1 MNHRP
6 YLTWGSLALTLLAIV
21 MAQTSVPVYLSAVL
35 ACAAYFITAKDFS
48 RFTGLFQV
56 IVLLLSA
63 VVTGLA
69 AGRGNFIT
77 ELLLGISMLL
87 AALATY
93 GRMLFF
99 KVFRYINHLWFE
111 PLLFLVSLC
120 FFVAALFQPHSF
132 YVWIF
137 PLPVFIFA
145 LVIMRGILKDGKQ
158 LKPLNQGGYKV
169 AVNSPAPEFELR
181 DENGNMVKLSDF
193 RNEKHLLLVF
203 VRGDWCPGCHIMLRA
218 YQRESER
225 LRRKN
230 IHVLSIGPDPMGV
243 NKEMVQR
250 LGLSYHVLA
259 DEGQRTAMKYG
270 VQLEEYSNEFAENYE
285 EGIPLPAS
293 FLIDKSGKV
302 LYVSRPDKVGEFLNP
317 ELIFPIIDQLE
328 SAS

>member
-1 MNHRP
+1 MNRQP
-6 YLTWGSLALTLLAIV
+6 YFTWISLLLAPAALMLALAG
-21 MAQTSVPVYLSAVL
+21 VPVYVCAIP

-48 RFTGLFQV
+48 RFTGPLQSFTL
-56 IVLLLSA
+56 ILSA
-63 VVTGLA
+63 MVLGVV
-69 AGRGNFIT
+69 
-77 ELLLGISMLL
+77 LGEKRMPGMVLFSASMLF

-99 KVFRYINHLWFE
+99 KVFRYVNKLWFE
-111 PLLFLVSLC
+111 PLMLVFSLALFMP
-120 FFVAALFQPHSF
+120 AALESQHV

-137 PLPVFIFA
+137 AVPVWLFA

-158 LKPLNQGGYKV
+158 LKPGQPKAYQV
-169 AVNSPAPEFELR
+169 AVNSQAPDFELS
-181 DENGNMVKLSDF
+181 DENGNKVNLSDF
-193 RNEKHLLLVF
+193 KDKTHLLLVF

-218 YQRESER
+218 YQREAER

-230 IHVLSIGPDPMGV
+230 IHVLSIGPDPTGV

-250 LGLSYHVLA
+250 LGLSFHVLA

-270 VQLEEYSNEFAENYE
+270 VQLEEYGNEFAEKYE

-317 ELIFPIIDQLE
+317 ELIFPIIDKL
-328 SAS
+328 

>member
-1 MNHRP
+1 MNRQP
-6 YLTWGSLALTLLAIV
+6 YFTWVSLLLAPVALIL
-21 MAQTSVPVYLSAVL
+21 AFTGVPVYAGALL

-48 RFTGLFQV
+48 RFTGPFQSLT
-56 IVLLLSA
+56 LL
-63 VVTGLA
+63 LA
-69 AGRGNFIT
+69 AGVLGVVLGEKHVPVMI
-77 ELLLGISMLL
+77 LLGASMLF

-93 GRMLFF
+93 GRMFFF
-99 KVFRYINHLWFE
+99 KVFRYVNHLWFE
-111 PLLFLVSLC
+111 PLMFVCSLA
-120 FFVAALFQPHSF
+120 FFVPALFETHGF

-137 PLPVFIFA
+137 TVPVWLFA

-158 LKPLNQGGYKV
+158 LKPAQIKAYQV
-169 AVNSPAPEFELR
+169 AVNSQAPDFELS
-181 DENGNMVKLSDF
+181 DENGNKVKLSDF
-193 RNEKHLLLVF
+193 RDKTHLLLVF

-218 YQRESER
+218 YQREAER

-230 IHVLSIGPDPMGV
+230 IHVLSIGPDPAGV

-250 LGLSYHVLA
+250 LGLSFHVLA
-259 DEGQRTAMKYG
+259 DDGQRTAMQYG
-270 VQLEEYSNEFAENYE
+270 VQLEEYGNEFAEKYE

-328 SAS
+328 PVS

>member
-1 MNHRP
+1 MTQQP
-6 YLTWGSLALTLLAIV
+6 YFTWISLVLAPASLILAFAG
-21 MAQTSVPVYLSAVL
+21 MPVYV
-35 ACAAYFITAKDFS
+35 CAIPAFVAYFITAKDFS
-48 RFTGLFQV
+48 RFTGPLQSFT
-56 IVLLLSA
+56 LMLSA
-63 VVTGLA
+63 LILGLV
-69 AGRGNFIT
+69 
-77 ELLLGISMLL
+77 LGGKQIPSMVSLGSSMLF

-99 KVFRYINHLWFE
+99 KVFRYVNKLWFE
-111 PLLFLVSLC
+111 PLMFLFSLA
-120 FFVAALFQPHSF
+120 FFMPAVMGTQSI

-137 PLPVFIFA
+137 AVPVWLFA

-158 LKPLNQGGYKV
+158 LKPGQLKAYQV
-169 AVNSPAPEFELR
+169 AVNNPAPDFELS
-181 DENGNMVKLSDF
+181 DENGNKVKLSDF
-193 RNEKHLLLVF
+193 KDKTHLLLVF

-218 YQRESER
+218 YQREAER
-225 LRRKN
+225 FRKKN

-250 LGLSYHVLA
+250 LGLSFNVLA

-270 VQLEEYSNEFAENYE
+270 VQLEEYGNEFAEKYE

-317 ELIFPIIDQLE
+317 ELIFPIIDKL
-328 SAS
+328 